1 MGGGFV
7 MDVKLGTKT
16 YQPGSMID
24 VDPQERQK
32 RMKGIVK
39 DFKEMD
45 TYLNIDL
52 MSKRVR
58 MAINNFMSSTDMY
71 GFRITVNVSLPL
83 PFKKSTSR
91 IGILF

>member
-1 MGGGFV
+1 MKFITHEKGGGFV

-16 YQPGSMID
+16 YQPGPMIE
-24 VDPQERQK
+24 VNPKERQK
-32 RMKGIVK
+32 RMEGIVE
-39 DFKEMD
+39 DFEEMN

-71 GFRITVNVSLPL
+71 GFRITVNVKSPR
-83 PFKKSTSR
+83 PF
-91 IGILF
+91 